1 MCVIHPPGR
10 IAERAARTSVFW
22 VMASQASQRSAPIG
36 PLPRRFRYGVELA
49 WSPVDVVLA
58 ARDLSNL
65 VVVAATLVVAI
76 LCAHYGG
83 LTLLIMNLPALAVV
97 WGAAYGMIRLGRW
110 WRGVGPS
117 DHEPPCRKR

>member
-1 MCVIHPPGR
+1 MCMIDPAGQ
-10 IAERAARTSVFW
+10 IAERAAGTSVLW
-22 VMASQASQRSAPIG
+22 VVASQASQRSGPIG
-36 PLPRRFRYGVELA
+36 PLPRRFRRGVELA

-76 LCAHYGG
+76 LCAHHGG
-83 LTLLIMNLPALAVV
+83 LTSLIMNLPALAVV
-97 WGAAYGMIRLGRW
+97 WGAAYGVIRLGRW

-117 DHEPPCRKR
+117 DHEPPRHQR